1 MLTVILLKVRL
12 MNNKWKNNKVEEKK
26 ELRI

>member
-1 MLTVILLKVRL
+1 MLTAILLKVRL